1 MEKKERLILI
11 ISVMII
17 LFATLI
23 YFMLPTLFTTLNPPN
38 QNFIGIVAD
47 IKGDAKVRYGDSISW
62 RTLNRKD
69 KIYANSN
76 FFTGEN
82 SHATFAF
89 KDKSSLTLDSNSL
102 VFLNFAPV
110 NTAGTEGNPI
120 DMELVEG
127 KLEIDLKKKSN
138 FHKIK
143 IDDATIDI
151 SKEATKIKLSTS
163 AESKVEVSVLKGEV
177 AMAQKG
183 KKYTIKSGQVLGI
196 SKLDLLKRDEVDP
209 SMLDEITVLD
219 ENNVNYL
226 EETQKNRS
234 FSHIF
239 AGAIRTFKVT
249 FGIGEHD
256 TNKNDE

>member
-17 LFATLI
+17 FLSFIAYLT
-23 YFMLPTLFTTLNPPN
+23 LPTLFTNFNPPN
-38 QNFIGIVAD
+38 ANFIGIVTD
-47 IKGDAKVRYGDSISW
+47 IRGDAKVRYGDSISW

-76 FFTGEN
+76 FFTGEA
-82 SHATFAF
+82 SHATFVF
-89 KDKSSLTLDSNSL
+89 KDKSTLTLDSNSL

-110 NTAGTEGNPI
+110 STGTEGNPI

-127 KLEIDLKKKSN
+127 KLDIDLKKKSN

-151 SKEATKIKLSTS
+151 TKDMTKIKLSTS
-163 AESKVEVSVLKGEV
+163 AASKVEVSVLKGEV
-177 AMAQKG
+177 EMAQKG
-183 KKYTIKSGQVLGI
+183 RKYTVKSGQVLGI

-209 SMLDEITVLD
+209 SLIDEITVID
-219 ENNVNYL
+219 EDGTNYL

-239 AGAIRTFKVT
+239 QGVIQTFRKT
-249 FGIGEHD
+249 FNLDSE
-256 TNKNDE
+256 NKDKEK